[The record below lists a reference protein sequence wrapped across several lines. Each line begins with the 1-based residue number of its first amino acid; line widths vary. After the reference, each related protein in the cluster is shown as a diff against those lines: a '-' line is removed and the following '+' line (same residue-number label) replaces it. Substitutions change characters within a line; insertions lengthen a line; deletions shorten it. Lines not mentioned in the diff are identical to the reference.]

1 MQSPTMSFMSWFQTR
16 KSDHKGKSAL
26 ERARN
31 AFRETT
37 MPLISPRRG
46 RRLLRREQVF
56 GVVRESLIRGGV
68 LSTSY
73 SFKVLALDNN
83 GDSFL
88 VLVDLALP
96 AQAMPDEY
104 LLEIER
110 WVQESAKARHT
121 MEVRAVYWRRK
132 PSPEQVGQALKAAMA
147 TQARRES
154 ELYSGATAIPRPKV
168 APSRGPVQAGTL
180 GYWVGQ
186 PFARQGYMREA
197 VLAACDWAFHRLDLC
212 RIEAGIVP
220 GNERSRRVL
229 EGTGFAEEGRASAYL
244 EIAGQRRDH
253 ILFALVRADIRR

>member
-1 MQSPTMSFMSWFQTR
+1 MSIMSWLQPR
-16 KSDHKGKSAL
+16 KSNGKGKSAL

-37 MPLISPRRG
+37 MPLMSPRRG

-68 LSTSY
+68 LSASY

-132 PSPEQVGQALKAAMA
+132 PSPEQVGQALKAAMT

-154 ELYSGATAIPRPKV
+154 ELYNDGASIPRPRTSPV
-168 APSRGPVQAGTL
+168 RGPVQAVAEDELKAFRDALTAAPARP
-180 GYWVGQ
+180 VRQ
-186 PFARQGYMREA
+186 PKDAHVPVPEAMSDFAALSETQHG
-197 VLAACDWAFHRLDLC
+197 RL
-212 RIEAGIVP
+212 
-220 GNERSRRVL
+220 
-229 EGTGFAEEGRASAYL
+229 
-244 EIAGQRRDH
+244 
-253 ILFALVRADIRR
+253 

>member
-1 MQSPTMSFMSWFQTR
+1 MQSPTMSFMSWFQPR
-16 KSDHKGKSAL
+16 KTNGKGKSAL
-26 ERARN
+26 ERARH

-56 GVVRESLIRGGV
+56 GVVRESLLRGGV

-110 WVQESAKARHT
+110 WIQQSAKARHG
-121 MEVRAVYWRRK
+121 MQVRSVYWRRRAAHD
-132 PSPEQVGQALKAAMA
+132 QVGVALRAAVSA
-147 TQARRES
+147 TPRRPS
-154 ELYSGATAIPRPKV
+154 RSGCVSGAKLPTTAPT
-168 APSRGPVQAGTL
+168 AT
-180 GYWVGQ
+180 
-186 PFARQGYMREA
+186 
-197 VLAACDWAFHRLDLC
+197 
-212 RIEAGIVP
+212 
-220 GNERSRRVL
+220 
-229 EGTGFAEEGRASAYL
+229 ASAPT
-244 EIAGQRRDH
+244 ARPCP
-253 ILFALVRADIRR
+253 

>member
-1 MQSPTMSFMSWFQTR
+1 MQSPTMSFMSWFQPR
-16 KSDHKGKSAL
+16 KSNGKGKSAL
-26 ERARN
+26 ERARH

-121 MEVRAVYWRRK
+121 MDVRAVYWRRK

-154 ELYSGATAIPRPKV
+154 ELYSGTAIPRPRV
-168 APSRGPVQAGTL
+168 ESARGPVQA
-180 GYWVGQ
+180 VAEDEVKA
-186 PFARQGYMREA
+186 FREA
-197 VLAACDWAFHRLDLC
+197 LTAPPVAPLRHPKEPQLPMPEAMSDFAALSETQHGRL
-212 RIEAGIVP
+212 
-220 GNERSRRVL
+220 
-229 EGTGFAEEGRASAYL
+229 
-244 EIAGQRRDH
+244 
-253 ILFALVRADIRR
+253 

>member
-1 MQSPTMSFMSWFQTR
+1 MSFMSWFRTG
-16 KSDHKGKSAL
+16 KSHHRGKSAL
-26 ERARN
+26 ERARK

-56 GVVRESLIRGGV
+56 AVVRESLIRGGV

-73 SFKVLALDNN
+73 GFKVLALDSN

-96 AQAMPDEY
+96 PQAMPDEY

-110 WVQESAKARHT
+110 WVQESAKARHA

-132 PSPEQVGQALKAAMA
+132 PSPEQVGQALRAAMV

-154 ELYSGATAIPRPKV
+154 ELGSAGTAIPRPRV
-168 APSRGPVQAGTL
+168 NPSRGPVQAVAEDEVKAFRDALTAAPPAP
-180 GYWVGQ
+180 YRHPKEVQ
-186 PFARQGYMREA
+186 SPVPEA
-197 VLAACDWAFHRLDLC
+197 MSDFMSLSETQHGRL
-212 RIEAGIVP
+212 
-220 GNERSRRVL
+220 
-229 EGTGFAEEGRASAYL
+229 
-244 EIAGQRRDH
+244 
-253 ILFALVRADIRR
+253 